1 MDQDAYHKVYREL
14 NQLGCLF
21 EKGILSGQCNCSR
34 AAKFYL
40 AEREGV
46 HCSSSQGQHR
56 CAELLDL
63 LIAHARFAI
72 KSATQSSVL
81 PHAKVMRI
89 QIGGLKGLYLLL
101 HQVDRPPA
109 VVDDIYLLVEQA
121 ANRFNGLDRLPFSEI
136 IRQVAA
142 YQGRIR
148 RSRR

>member
-1 MDQDAYHKVYREL
+1 
-14 NQLGCLF
+14 
-21 EKGILSGQCNCSR
+21 
-34 AAKFYL
+34 
-40 AEREGV
+40 
-46 HCSSSQGQHR
+46 
-56 CAELLDL
+56 
-63 LIAHARFAI
+63 
-72 KSATQSSVL
+72 L